1 MRLPLPVHLTEG
13 LKFKAGKEANMSVTS
28 KEFGCSRDGREL
40 KLYTITGKNGLTAVV
55 TNLGAILVSLMVPDA
70 QGNVEDVVLGF
81 DKADD
86 YYGNPSFFGA
96 TIGPNANRIGNA
108 EYEID
113 GVHYELDIN
122 DNDRNNL
129 HSHIENGYHKRVWD
143 VDNDDNSVT
152 FSIED
157 PATLGF
163 PGNKK
168 LSVTYTVTDDNEL
181 KLHYVGSSDENTIL
195 NPTNHS
201 YFNLDGIKSGC
212 ICEHKIQI
220 EADEYTPTDNQSIPT
235 GEIAS
240 VKGTPMDLTSPTV
253 IKDHIGDDFEQLNFA
268 GGYDHNFCVRGYD
281 GSLRKVATVWAAK
294 SSRVMEVYSDL
305 PGVQFYAGNFIKEGQ
320 VGKDGA
326 VFNKRYGL
334 CLETQFYPDAIHHEN
349 FQSPVFGPERSL
361 DTTTIY
367 AFK

>member
-1 MRLPLPVHLTEG
+1 
-13 LKFKAGKEANMSVTS
+13 MSVTS

-40 KLYTITGKNGLTAVV
+40 RLYTITGKNGLTAVV
-55 TNLGAILVSLMVPDA
+55 TNLGAILVSLIVPDA
-70 QGNVEDVVLGF
+70 QGNKEDIVLGF

-129 HSHIENGYHKRVWD
+129 HSHIDNGYHKRVWD
-143 VDNDDNSVT
+143 ADNTDNSVT

-201 YFNLDGIKSGC
+201 YFNLDGFKAGS
-212 ICEHKIQI
+212 ICGHKIQI
-220 EADEYTPTDNQSIPT
+220 EADEFTPTDDESIPT
-235 GEIAS
+235 GDIAS
-240 VKGTPMDLTSPTV
+240 VKGTPMDLTTPTV
-253 IKDHIGDDFEQLNFA
+253 IGDHIDDDFEQLNFA

-281 GSLRKVATVWAAK
+281 GTLRKVATVWAEK

-305 PGVQFYAGNFIKEGQ
+305 PGVQFYAGNFIQEGQ
-320 VGKDGA
+320 TGKEGA

-349 FQSPVFGPERSL
+349 FQSPVFGPEKSL
-361 DTTTIY
+361 DTTTVY